1 MKSNDLVERYLADLA
16 RQGRGPHTLRGYRTD
31 LRAFV
36 GQAVEMDSLDLHGL
50 AHYEESL
57 GQLAP
62 SSAARRR
69 SAVRGFLRWAEAHG
83 VGVDDDTL
91 EMAEPAASQARRAEP
106 SREVAAPVVAPDPE
120 AVRAALGA
128 VPLHA
133 DRDQLLFRLLAQVGL
148 RPGEVLALRGDAFDE
163 ASGHLEVNGW
173 GGSRRR
179 VLVDETEVRLRLTHW
194 IRATD
199 PGNGP
204 LFRGRGRTSPLR
216 YQSIAERWTRYT
228 AAVGVRV
235 RLGDLRRFHAA
246 QLIAGGVPEWAVRER
261 LGQPRGP
268 LPVSRQATA
277 DEEIRRW
284 RARILEAARPAAPE
298 PRTSRRTVG

>member
-16 RQGRGPHTLRGYRTD
+16 RRGRGPHTLRGYRSD
-31 LRAFV
+31 LRTFV
-36 GQAVEMDSLDLHGL
+36 GQAVDIESFDLHGL
-50 AHYEESL
+50 ARYEESL

-62 SSAARRR
+62 SSAARRL

-83 VGVDDDTL
+83 VGVGDDAL
-91 EMAEPAASQARRAEP
+91 EIAEPAASQARWLEP
-106 SREVAAPVVAPDPE
+106 SREAAIPVMAPDPE
-120 AVRAALGA
+120 AVRAALRA

-163 ASGHLEVNGW
+163 ASGHLEVSGW

-179 VLVDETEVRLRLTHW
+179 VLLDETEVRLRLTHW

-204 LFRGRGRTSPLR
+204 LFRGRGRASPLR
-216 YQSIAERWTRYT
+216 YQSVAQRWTHYT
-228 AAVGVRV
+228 ATVGVRI

-268 LPVSRQATA
+268 LPVPRQATS

-284 RARILEAARPAAPE
+284 RARILEADRPTVPQV
-298 PRTSRRTVG
+298 RTSRRTAG